1 MVVRNCRAFIASLRD
16 DSRLKAD
23 AAAAARNSP
32 MMKPPFL
39 LCCALAMA
47 TILASAQSPQPAG
60 KRGAPAAWPKASV
73 LALKRAIDHG
83 INLEHIEQVQQDAY
97 RLFGRNNLLQGKAGA
112 KVEGTTAV
120 WGIIDK
126 HPARVV
132 KEDGTP
138 VGTMNPIGTEGL
150 QVLALDLPNFS
161 DFNYR
166 IEAGEMTRMAGN
178 VRIEQ
183 FEYPPESKPIDNV
196 PKGRLEKFE
205 WNQSTVFPNT
215 LRTVT
220 VYIPAQYKAGEEA
233 SLMVWQD
240 GSRHAD
246 PQGQMR
252 APVVFDNLIH
262 SGAMPVTLGVFVDP
276 GRGPKQKPDGK
287 AANRGI
293 EYDSLGDAYVR
304 FLLTEILPEAEKR
317 FGVRFK
323 TDPASRAIAGGSSGG
338 ICSFT
343 AAWERPDQFG
353 KVLSWVG
360 SFVNLRGGH
369 VYPSLIRVTERK
381 PIRVYLLDGTND
393 LDNPFG
399 NWPLANKQMAAAL
412 AYMKYDF
419 RIDWTECFHGSK
431 GMSASLPEA
440 MKWLWRK

>member
-1 MVVRNCRAFIASLRD
+1 
-16 DSRLKAD
+16 
-23 AAAAARNSP
+23 
-32 MMKPPFL
+32 MKLPPFL
-39 LCCALAMA
+39 SCSFLALTAA
-47 TILASAQSPQPAG
+47 AVFAQTSPPAG
-60 KRGAPAAWPKASV
+60 KRGAPAPGPKPSV
-73 LALKRAIDHG
+73 AAFKRSVERGID
-83 INLEHIEQVQQDAY
+83 LEHIEQMQQEAF

-112 KVEGTTAV
+112 KVEGTAAA

-132 KEDGTP
+132 KEDGTLVGAMSP
-138 VGTMNPIGTEGL
+138 VGAEGL
-150 QVLALDLPNFS
+150 QVLVLDLPNFS

-166 IEAGEMTRMAGN
+166 IEAGDMTRMAGN

-183 FEYPPESKPIDNV
+183 FEYPPESKPNAEA

-205 WNQSTVFPNT
+205 WSQSTVFPNT

-220 VYIPAQYKAGEEA
+220 VYIPVQYKAGEEA
-233 SLMVWQD
+233 CLMVWQD
-240 GSRHAD
+240 GTRHAD

-262 SGAMPVTLGVFVDP
+262 SGDMPVTIAVFIDP
-276 GRGPKQKPDGK
+276 GRGAKQKPDGK
-287 AANRGI
+287 AANRSL
-293 EYDSLGDAYVR
+293 EYDSLGDAYAR
-304 FLLTEILPEAEKR
+304 FLLNEILPEVEKR
-317 FGVRFK
+317 FNVRLK
-323 TDPASRAIAGGSSGG
+323 KDAASRAIAGGSSGG

-369 VYPSLIRVTERK
+369 IYPSLIRLAERK
-381 PIRVYLLDGTND
+381 PIRIYLLDGTND
-393 LDNPFG
+393 LDNAFG

-431 GMSASLPEA
+431 GMSAHLPEA
-440 MKWLWRK
+440 LKWLWRK